1 METHMSKTSLRRNA
15 IAALLSAAIALPI
28 AAQSLD
34 TKSIPT
40 RVELHPIASLT
51 ISDEGFLKGDD
62 SGKPVTVTGELR
74 VAQGSGKLPV
84 VVLIHGSSGIGPN
97 IDLWT
102 HDLNAMGISTFAID
116 GFTGR
121 GLTTVGADQSQLGRL
136 NLIIDAYRA
145 LGILA
150 RHPRV
155 DPQRIVLMGF
165 SRGGQAT
172 LFASVKR
179 FNDTWNKS
187 GARFAAY
194 IPFYADCS
202 TTYRGDL
209 ELAGPVRAFHGAPD
223 DYNPVAPCK
232 AYMER
237 LRAAG
242 QDAQLTEYPNAQH
255 SFDNPIGPLTPVASR
270 NSQTV
275 RNCRI
280 REESVGILVNAGT
293 GERFTYKDA
302 CVERDPHTGHDPA
315 ATEAARKAVAE
326 FLKTTFNQ

>member
-1 METHMSKTSLRRNA
+1 MSAARFRSAR
-15 IAALLSAAIALPI
+15 IAALPFAALAFAC
-28 AAQSLD
+28 AAQNID
-34 TKSIPT
+34 TKSFPA
-40 RVELHPIASLT
+40 RVELHSIPTLT

-62 SGKPVTVTGELR
+62 SGRPATVTGELR
-74 VAQGSGKLPV
+74 VAQGTGKLPV

-97 IDLWT
+97 IDLWPR
-102 HDLNAMGISTFAID
+102 DLNAMGISTFAID

-121 GLTTVGADQSQLGRL
+121 GLTTVGADQAQLGRL
-136 NLIIDAYRA
+136 NLILDAYRA
-145 LGILA
+145 LDILA
-150 RHPRV
+150 KHPRV

-172 LFASVKR
+172 LYASLKR
-179 FNDTWNKS
+179 FNETWNKS
-187 GARFAAY
+187 GVRFAAY
-194 IPFYADCS
+194 IPFYPDCITS
-202 TTYRGDL
+202 YRGNL
-209 ELAGPVRAFHGAPD
+209 ELAGPVREFHGTPD

-232 AYMER
+232 AYIGR

-255 SFDNPIGPLTPVASR
+255 GFDNPIGSLTPAVSR

-280 REESVGILVNAGT
+280 REEEVGILVNTAT
-293 GERFTYKDA
+293 QERFTYKDA

-315 ATEAARKAVAE
+315 ATEAARKAVSD
-326 FLKTTFNQ
+326 FLRATFKLGG